1 MALSKG
7 DLEEA
12 VAALEHAADVS
23 LSASTSKWLKA
34 CADDLRMEV
43 ERLAN
48 GPFTLAEAK
57 DSRRPYKR
65 QAWKGELAENRWI
78 TAMDTG
84 EHGCSYCDDTQP
96 FLFFTF
102 SDGTTAWVSDEDATA
117 CDYLLKPEGG
127 E

>member
-1 MALSKG
+1 MSKPESQWQPIETAPKT
-7 DLEEA
+7 D
-12 VAALEHAADVS
+12 
-23 LSASTSKWLKA
+23 K
-34 CADDLRMEV
+34 EV
-43 ERLAN
+43 IVRD

-57 DSRRPYKR
+57 DSRRPYRR
-65 QAWKGELAENRWI
+65 QAWKGEWAENRWI

>member
-1 MALSKG
+1 MALTIEILSSISKHI
-7 DLEEA
+7 EA
-12 VAALEHAADVS
+12 SSEGSGLVLAYIYSE
-23 LSASTSKWLKA
+23 
-34 CADDLRMEV
+34 MY
-43 ERLAN
+43 RLQH

-65 QAWKGELAENRWI
+65 QAWKGEWAENRWI